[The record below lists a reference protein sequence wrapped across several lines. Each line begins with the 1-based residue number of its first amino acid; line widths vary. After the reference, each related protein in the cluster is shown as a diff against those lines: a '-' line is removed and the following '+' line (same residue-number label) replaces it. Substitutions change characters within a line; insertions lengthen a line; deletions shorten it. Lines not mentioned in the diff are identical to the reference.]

1 MYPYKE
7 KKKKMQENPLERPEK
22 TELDINS
29 LQKKLESNNLL
40 TKLEE
45 N

>member
-1 MYPYKE
+1 
-7 KKKKMQENPLERPEK
+7 MQENPLGRPEK

-29 LQKKLESNNLL
+29 LQKKLESKNLL